1 MPPTATFASIL
12 PSAWFSGMPTLGLA
26 ALAVV
31 TLVLVSKG
39 ADWLVDGAAGLAKR
53 LGMPEMVVGA
63 TIVSLGTTTPE
74 AAVSVMAAFGGNP
87 GLALGNGVGS
97 IIADT
102 GLIFGAGCLIT
113 RLPADRFLLN
123 RQGWVQIGSAVML
136 AALCYGAYALYGDD
150 AALGLP
156 VGILL
161 TALLVTYLAVS
172 VRWARQHPTGGGSD
186 VAASSAGDALA
197 PVPADPPVPP
207 PHAPDH
213 PGVEHGIAALF
224 GLGLAGL
231 VLVVIAGD
239 ALVGSVSV
247 VAVRWGVPQAV
258 IASTIVAF
266 GTSLPELV
274 TGVRAIQKGHP
285 GLLVGNVIGADIL
298 NVLFVI
304 GLSAVAAPLSIIDP
318 TATHPAIFLL
328 LPVPT
333 MLAMLL
339 YMRVCIVFAGHRG
352 HFSRWMGAPL
362 VAGYVAYLV
371 ASYAMS

>member
-1 MPPTATFASIL
+1 MIAPATLASLLPTA
-12 PSAWFSGMPTLGLA
+12 WFNGAPTLGLA

-39 ADWLVDGAAGLAKR
+39 ADWLVDGAAGLAQR

-74 AAVSVMAAFGGNP
+74 AAVSVMAAFNGEP

-102 GLIFGAGCLIT
+102 GLIFGAGCLLVA
-113 RLPADRFLLN
+113 LPADRFLLN
-123 RQGWVQIGSAVML
+123 RQGWVQVGSAVLL
-136 AALCYGAYALYGDD
+136 AALCYGVYAQHGH
-150 AALGLP
+150 AAVLGLP
-156 VGILL
+156 VGVLL
-161 TALLVTYLAVS
+161 TALLVAYLAVS
-172 VRWARQHPTGGGSD
+172 VRWARQHPTTSK
-186 VAASSAGDALA
+186 AGPL
-197 PVPADPPVPP
+197 
-207 PHAPDH
+207 PHASDH
-213 PGVEHGIAALF
+213 PEHPHGLVALL

-231 VLVVIAGD
+231 ALVVIAGD

-247 VAVRWGVPQAV
+247 IAVRWGVPQAV

-274 TGVRAIQKGHP
+274 TGYRAIKKGHP

-304 GLSAVAAPLSIIDP
+304 GLSALAAPLSIIDP
-318 TATHPAIFLL
+318 SANHPAVFLI

-333 MLAMLL
+333 MIIMLL
-339 YMRVCIVFAGHRG
+339 YMRICIVIAGRHG

-362 VAGYVAYLV
+362 VTGYIAYL
-371 ASYAMS
+371 AGSYALS

>member
-1 MPPTATFASIL
+1 
-12 PSAWFSGMPTLGLA
+12 
-26 ALAVV
+26 
-31 TLVLVSKG
+31 
-39 ADWLVDGAAGLAKR
+39 
-53 LGMPEMVVGA
+53 
-63 TIVSLGTTTPE
+63 
-74 AAVSVMAAFGGNP
+74 MAAFGGNS

-123 RQGWVQIGSAVML
+123 RQGWVQIGSAVIL
-136 AALCYGAYALYGDD
+136 AALCYGLYAMHGDG

-156 VGILL
+156 VGVLL
-161 TALLVTYLAVS
+161 TALLAAYLAVS
-172 VRWARQHPTGGGSD
+172 VVWARQHPG
-186 VAASSAGDALA
+186 AL
-197 PVPADPPVPP
+197 PGLQNDPPA

-213 PGVEHGIAALF
+213 PEKAHGVAMLLA
-224 GLGLAGL
+224 LGLAGL
-231 VLVVIAGD
+231 TLVVIAGD

-247 VAVRWGVPQAV
+247 AAANLGVPQAV

-274 TGVRAIQKGHP
+274 TGWKAIRRGHP

-298 NVLFVI
+298 NVLFVV
-304 GLSAVAAPLSIIDP
+304 GLSALAAPLAIVDP
-318 TATHPAIFLL
+318 TAHHPTIFLL

-333 MLAMLL
+333 MLVMLI
-339 YMRVCIVFAGHRG
+339 YMRGCIAIAGRSG

-362 VAGYVAYLV
+362 VGGYVAYLTV
-371 ASYAMS
+371 SYAMA

>member
-1 MPPTATFASIL
+1 MILTATLASIL

-53 LGMPEMVVGA
+53 LGMPEMVIGA

-74 AAVSVMAAFGGNP
+74 AAVSVMAAFNGNP

-102 GLIFGAGCLIT
+102 GLIFGAGCLLT

-136 AALCYGAYALYGDD
+136 AALCYGVYALHGDD
-150 AALGLP
+150 AVLGLP

-161 TALLVTYLAVS
+161 TALLVVYLAVS
-172 VRWARQHPTGGGSD
+172 VVWARQHPTSN
-186 VAASSAGDALA
+186 A
-197 PVPADPPVPP
+197 VPP

-213 PGVEHGIAALF
+213 PEHTHSIPMLF
-224 GLGLAGL
+224 ALGLAGL
-231 VLVVIAGD
+231 ALVVVAGD

-274 TGVRAIQKGHP
+274 TGIRAIQKGHP

-304 GLSAVAAPLSIIDP
+304 GLSSLAAPLSIIDP
-318 TATHPAIFLL
+318 TAQHPAIFLM

-339 YMRVCIVFAGHRG
+339 YMRVCIAFAGRKG

-362 VAGYVAYLV
+362 VAGYVAYLG

>member
-1 MPPTATFASIL
+1 MPVTLASIL
-12 PSAWFSGMPTLGLA
+12 PTAWFSGAPTFGLA
-26 ALAVV
+26 AIAVV

-74 AAVSVMAAFGGNP
+74 AAVSVMAAFNGEP

-102 GLIFGAGCLIT
+102 GLIFGAGCLLAA
-113 RLPADRFLLN
+113 LPADRFLLN
-123 RQGWVQIGSAVML
+123 RQGWVQLGSAVLL
-136 AALCYGAYALYGDD
+136 AVLCYAVYAQHGN
-150 AALGLP
+150 AAVLGLP
-156 VGILL
+156 IGVLL
-161 TALLVTYLAVS
+161 TALLIVYLAVS
-172 VRWARQHPTGGGSD
+172 VRWARQHPT
-186 VAASSAGDALA
+186 AKA
-197 PVPADPPVPP
+197 VPP

-213 PGVEHGIAALF
+213 PEHTHSIAALF

-231 VLVVIAGD
+231 ALVVVAGD
-239 ALVGSVSV
+239 ALVGSVSE
-247 VAVRWGVPQAV
+247 VALRWGVPKAV

-274 TGVRAIQKGHP
+274 TGYRAIKKGHP

-298 NVLFVI
+298 NVFFVI
-304 GLSAVAAPLSIIDP
+304 GLSAMAAPLSIIDT
-318 TATHPAIFLL
+318 TANHPAIFLM

-333 MLAMLL
+333 MIVMLL
-339 YMRVCIVFAGHRG
+339 YMRVCIGMANRRG

-362 VAGYVAYLV
+362 VAGYLAYLA